1 MLKIGLTGG
10 IASGKS
16 LVGQMFTELGA
27 HTIDAD
33 EIAHELMKPGEPAY
47 DEVVRA
53 FGSDILNPDKT
64 VNRGK
69 LAEVA
74 FDKRRPRIYEL
85 NRILHPGVI
94 QKYESSMDEIGRREP
109 DAIVI
114 LEAALLL
121 EAGLRK
127 RFNRIVVVTCK
138 PQQRIERWAQRFH
151 LDPEAAK
158 AEVTRRM
165 MAQAPDE
172 AKIQA
177 ADYVVDNSGAVED
190 TKNQVQ
196 KVYQTLESQAKARTM
211 RTSAFT
217 GPGATKMRTI
227 KTLTLP

>member
-1 MLKIGLTGG
+1 MLKIGLTGA

-16 LVGQMFTELGA
+16 LVSQMFTELGA

-33 EIAHELMKPGEPAY
+33 RIAHELMKPGEPAY

-53 FGSDILNPDKT
+53 FGNDILNPDKT

-94 QKYESSMDEIGRREP
+94 QKYESSMEEIGRREP

-127 RFNRIVVVTCK
+127 RFNGIVVVTCK

-158 AEVTRRM
+158 TEVTRRM

-177 ADYVVDNSGAVED
+177 ADYVVDNSGAVEE
-190 TKNQVQ
+190 TNQQVQ
-196 KVYQTLESQAKARTM
+196 KIYQALVSQAKART
-211 RTSAFT
+211 A
-217 GPGATKMRTI
+217 
-227 KTLTLP
+227 

>member
-16 LVGQMFTELGA
+16 LVSQMFTELGA

-33 EIAHELMKPGEPAY
+33 AIAHELMKPGEPAY

-53 FGSDILNPDKT
+53 FGNDILNPDKT

-94 QKYESSMDEIGRREP
+94 QKYESSMDEIGRRDP
-109 DAIVI
+109 DAIVM

-151 LDPEAAK
+151 LDPEAART
-158 AEVTRRM
+158 EVTRRM

-177 ADYVVDNSGAVED
+177 ADYVVDNSGAVEE
-190 TKNQVQ
+190 TKKQVQ
-196 KVYQTLESQAKARTM
+196 KVYEALVSQAKART
-211 RTSAFT
+211 A
-217 GPGATKMRTI
+217 
-227 KTLTLP
+227 